1 VARFRVVVTRET
13 NNKCACPYMDGV
25 FVRWV
30 AATCLSNRSFAATC
44 KKHRQRRL
52 SQLSGGIH
60 YATCSGEFSHI
71 PLKFRPQRSDFFFFS
86 FLSFLFF
93 SFLLSCLCYC
103 FCFFSASFKIC
114 FFYLYFIRIVF
125 FFFFFVFHFFHF
137 FYFFFVFSFLLRVA
151 LHSHINKRSTS
162 SFCFMMLSIRFF
174 SPSFQVG
181 SFLFQIQ
188 LCLSPCLIIFQT
200 LILGVVQ
207 L

>member
-1 VARFRVVVTRET
+1 MVASITQLAPASSATFR
-13 NNKCACPYMDGV
+13 
-25 FVRWV
+25 
-30 AATCLSNRSFAATC
+30 SN
-44 KKHRQRRL
+44 
-52 SQLSGGIH
+52 SGRNDQI
-60 YATCSGEFSHI
+60 
-71 PLKFRPQRSDFFFFS
+71 FFS
-86 FLSFLFF
+86 FLFFLFYSFLFF
-93 SFLLSCLCYC
+93 SPVFVIV
-103 FCFFSASFKIC
+103 FVFFSASFKIC